1 MILFVVPGKPHGKAR
16 PRMTK
21 SGHTY
26 TPKNTVDYEKQVQ
39 VCYITEHKGV
49 KLEGAITAYITAIYG
64 VPKSASKATRAAMLE
79 GCIRPTKKPDVDNIA
94 KAILDSLNGL
104 AYDDDSQVVRL
115 SIDKAYG
122 IEPCVMVALNEL
134 KGDEGK

>member
-1 MILFVVPGKPHGKAR
+1 MIMFVVPGKPHGKAR

-21 SGHTY
+21 AGHTY

-39 VCYITEHKGV
+39 VCYMSECKGV
-49 KLEGAITAYITAIYG
+49 KLEGPVTAHITAIYG
-64 VPKSASKATRAAMLE
+64 VPKSASKNTRLEMLD

-115 SIDKAYG
+115 SIDKVYG
-122 IEPCVMVALNEL
+122 LEPCVMVALNQIR
-134 KGDEGK
+134 